1 MKITAEYIKELVN
14 HGEHSSVEMKKCK
27 NSVPDSVWETYSAFA
42 NTRGGVMKT
51 RRSLLPKDLR
61 LPE

>member
-27 NSVPDSVWETYSAFA
+27 KSVPDSVWETYSAFA
-42 NTRGGVMKT
+42 NTRGGVI
-51 RRSLLPKDLR
+51 L
-61 LPE
+61 